1 MQSMTGFGSASGKR
15 GGFDVSVEIRS
26 VNHRFFSLKQSLPEG
41 LARYESDL
49 EKLLRAKI
57 GRGSL
62 TLSVS
67 LKSLRPAGPALP
79 DPKTVKE
86 FVRRLR
92 AIQTEAGVKGEIGID
107 ALLAL
112 PHLWNSLDAEA
123 NKEGAWP
130 AVKDLVSKSVD
141 DLLQMRERE
150 GEGIRKDIESRLTT
164 LERLGAQVQERAPM
178 VLEAYQ
184 RKLEERI
191 TTLLSQRGME
201 TAKADVLK
209 EVAVYADKS
218 DVSEELQRL
227 GSHVGQFRKILRNG
241 GPIGRRLD
249 FLTQEMAR
257 EANTLTSKGGDSKIS
272 IHAVEMKAEL
282 EKIKEQVENIE

>member
-1 MQSMTGFGSASGKR
+1 MQSMTGFGSASGKK
-15 GGFDVSVEIRS
+15 GEIDISVEIRS

-41 LARYESDL
+41 LSRHEGDL

-57 GRGSL
+57 ARGSL

-92 AIQTEAGVKGEIGID
+92 AIQKTAGVKGEIGID

-112 PHLWNSLDAEA
+112 PHLWNSTDAEA
-123 NKEGAWP
+123 SEERVWP
-130 AVKDLVSKSVD
+130 AARDLVAKSID
-141 DLLQMRERE
+141 DLLRMRERE
-150 GEGIRKDIESRLTT
+150 GEGVRRDIEGRLTT
-164 LERLGAQVQERAPM
+164 LERLGAQVQERSPV

-191 TTLLSQRGME
+191 ATLLSQRGME
-201 TAKADVLK
+201 TAKTDILK

-227 GSHVGQFRKILRNG
+227 RSHVDQFRKILRGG

-257 EANTLTSKGGDSKIS
+257 EANTLTSKGNDSKIS
-272 IHAVEMKAEL
+272 ICAVEMKAEL
-282 EKIKEQVENIE
+282 EKIKEQVENLE